1 MISISH
7 RTRYFTYCLIILA
20 AFLTVACSASM
31 ASTPATILEA
41 HYGGSGDL
49 TGNSIWQTSDN
60 GYIIA
65 GTGPDPSNSNT
76 NMILVKYDWSGN
88 QVWTKNIGGS
98 EGYSVRQTSD
108 GGYIAAGNAA
118 DNLYLAKTDANGN
131 KQWDKEFQGPDA
143 GQVNGFSVQ
152 QTSDGGYIVV
162 GEVEASSGEWNMYL
176 IKTDASGNKQ
186 WIANYGPADSEVRT
200 YSVWANSDGSYIV
213 GGHIK
218 AGYNEKPLLVKVDAN
233 GNVLWGKTYEGPG
246 EYDNFASDMYSVQ
259 ETRDGGY
266 IYSGSNNRVMYLLKT
281 DASGNKQWDNVYGPT
296 DGVAGANSVQQTW
309 DGGFIMAGF
318 YPKPDGPNMM
328 EVVRTD
334 ASGKE
339 LWENGYTGLGY
350 AYGSSIIQV
359 GNGTYAVTGWTK
371 TDNNG
376 VSNIDLTLID
386 KDMTPVPNAQVVSD
400 SIPSRMEAGQSY
412 TVSMTFLNNGTMPWT
427 FQDKTLMGNT
437 IGDAAKFGAT
447 VNQTVQIGTVVR
459 PGQSYTFSETLKAPA
474 ENGTYNPQFRMVWLD
489 HQMFGAPINKTVTV
503 VNGTGPAAGTA
514 TVLPSA
520 QATTTPT
527 DSPASSLT
535 ASSIPVATQTQATAT
550 AKASPLPV
558 WVPILAISMVALGM
572 LASRKRGDQ

>member
-1 MISISH
+1 
-7 RTRYFTYCLIILA
+7 
-20 AFLTVACSASM
+20 
-31 ASTPATILEA
+31 
-41 HYGGSGDL
+41 
-49 TGNSIWQTSDN
+49 
-60 GYIIA
+60 
-65 GTGPDPSNSNT
+65 
-76 NMILVKYDWSGN
+76 
-88 QVWTKNIGGS
+88 
-98 EGYSVRQTSD
+98 
-108 GGYIAAGNAA
+108 
-118 DNLYLAKTDANGN
+118 
-131 KQWDKEFQGPDA
+131 
-143 GQVNGFSVQ
+143 
-152 QTSDGGYIVV
+152 
-162 GEVEASSGEWNMYL
+162 MYL
-176 IKTDASGNKQ
+176 LKTDASGNKQ

-218 AGYNEKPLLVKVDAN
+218 AGYNEKPLMVKVDAN

-266 IYSGSNNRVMYLLKT
+266 IYSGANNRVMYLLKT

-350 AYGSSIIQV
+350 AYGNSIIQI

-400 SIPSRMEAGQSY
+400 SIPSQMEAGQSY

-427 FQDKTLMGNT
+427 FQDKTVMGNT
-437 IGDAAKFGAT
+437 GNSIGDAAKFGAT
-447 VNQTVQIGTVVR
+447 VNQTVQI
-459 PGQSYTFSETLKAPA
+459 A
-474 ENGTYNPQFRMVWLD
+474 
-489 HQMFGAPINKTVTV
+489 H
-503 VNGTGPAAGTA
+503 
-514 TVLPSA
+514 
-520 QATTTPT
+520 
-527 DSPASSLT
+527 
-535 ASSIPVATQTQATAT
+535 
-550 AKASPLPV
+550 
-558 WVPILAISMVALGM
+558 
-572 LASRKRGDQ
+572 SREARSVIHV